1 MKSNHGIFGTRFLEE
16 PKSLVS
22 SSWVP
27 CLINVCHLPSA
38 SHLLLH
44 LALTSTRSLCR
55 PSTRHATPT
64 WLLGLEN
71 WLVSYASS
79 LKPIHG
85 TYLNII
91 FDDKI
96 PIFESSFSIILHE
109 CWCRRKKVKQFLSMS
124 QPVLF
129 IGESGTAKSVA
140 CLHRHFCGFVQ
151 KWRPLKSNSLL
162 FLCYPY

>member
-1 MKSNHGIFGTRFLEE
+1 MSAI
-16 PKSLVS
+16 
-22 SSWVP
+22 
-27 CLINVCHLPSA
+27 CHLPAICSSTWPWLQQDLCA
-38 SHLLLH
+38 DHRHDTLLLPGYW
-44 LALTSTRSLCR
+44 AWKIGYGS
-55 PSTRHATPT
+55 P
-64 WLLGLEN
+64 WIWGKN